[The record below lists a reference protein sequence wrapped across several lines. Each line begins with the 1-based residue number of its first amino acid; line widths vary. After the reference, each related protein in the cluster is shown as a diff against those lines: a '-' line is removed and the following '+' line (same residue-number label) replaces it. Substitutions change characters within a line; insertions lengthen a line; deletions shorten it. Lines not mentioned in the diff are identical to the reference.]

1 MIDLSKYKII
11 IENPKGSYK
20 SFNTESDPIWSSYP
34 LKGVTY
40 PVDYGYIDGY
50 IAEDGAELDVFIGTG
65 DVSGYIIVWRID
77 VPTETKMFV
86 NLTIEELELI
96 KKEFAPVLNSV
107 EILNEDSFNTTI
119 EKFKTKSS

>member
-1 MIDLSKYKII
+1 MDISKYKIT

-20 SFNTESDPIWSSYP
+20 SFNIEGDPVWSSYP

-50 IAEDGAELDVFIGTG
+50 IAEDGAELDIFVGTG
-65 DVSGYIIVWRID
+65 NISGYIIVWRID

-86 NLTIEELELI
+86 NLTIEELELV

-107 EILNEDSFNTTI
+107 EILNKEALTATV
-119 EKFKTKSS
+119 EKFKIKSVR